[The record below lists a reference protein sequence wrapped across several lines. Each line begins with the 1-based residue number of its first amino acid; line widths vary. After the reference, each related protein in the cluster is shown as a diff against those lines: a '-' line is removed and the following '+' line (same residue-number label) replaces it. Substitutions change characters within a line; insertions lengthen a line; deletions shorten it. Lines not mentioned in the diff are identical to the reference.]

1 MDFNETIIL
10 DAQSLKKT
18 KEGYLLAEPRVARA
32 GVQVYRGV
40 ELGRP
45 DLGTV
50 RVYRPEDSVFDRASM
65 TSFAY
70 RPITIGHKTL
80 VKSENWRDFAV
91 GTTGGDV
98 VRDGEYL
105 RVSMMVAD
113 AEAIDLI
120 QNHHKEL
127 SVGYLAEIEW
137 KDGKTPAGEDYDAIQ
152 TNIRANHVAVVAQ
165 ARGGSKLRLG
175 DNAEENNMPEVKT
188 KNFTV
193 DGIDLQLGETEGA
206 VVVRS
211 FTRIA
216 DELKAANTKVADLQK
231 QIGDGASEVTTL
243 KKTIEAKDG
252 EIAIHKKNL
261 EDAKLT
267 PEQLDAR
274 VGERLAVAT
283 KVKAILGDSFSIAGK
298 SDADLRRL
306 CVVKKL
312 GEDMV
317 KTMSDGHI
325 EGAFITMVADLK
337 ATGNVQHLADAFSP
351 NSSHNLNDGRS
362 SDAEGAWAER
372 QQRYTNAWQGP
383 KAVA

>member
-10 DAQSLKKT
+10 DAQSLKRT
-18 KEGYLLAEPRVARA
+18 KEGYLLAEPRVART

-45 DLGTV
+45 DLATV

-70 RPITIGHKTL
+70 RPITIGHKDL

-127 SVGYLAEIEW
+127 SVGYLAEVEW

-175 DNAEENNMPEVKT
+175 DNAEEHNMPEVKT

-231 QIGDGASEVTTL
+231 QIGDGAAEVTTL
-243 KKTIEAKDG
+243 KKTIETKDG
-252 EIAIHKKNL
+252 EIAVHKKNL

-274 VGERLAVAT
+274 VGERLAVAS

-298 SDADLRRL
+298 TDVELRRF
-306 CVVKKL
+306 CVAKKL
-312 GEDMV
+312 GEDTA
-317 KTMSDGHI
+317 KAMSDAAL
-325 EGAFITMVADLK
+325 EGAFVAISADTK
-337 ATGNVQHLADAFSP
+337 GNGTVQHLADAFSP
-351 NSSHNLNDGRS
+351 NLNDGRP

-372 QQRYTNAWQGP
+372 QQRYTNAWQGGQ